1 LVTFGHQQ
9 SDFLFSSFWK
19 FAYILVQCILLK
31 ITYIKED
38 IDILSNTTSL
48 ELNHISPS
56 LNEWFVGCGSSA
68 IHQTEA
74 ARQIEWLLYFEATAS
89 SSAHCSTVPGSS
101 AGLAVRAQCSYYM
114 AVTHAARR
122 TSTGLDSILIYLD
135 YEN

>member
-9 SDFLFSSFWK
+9 SGFLFSSFWK

-48 ELNHISPS
+48 ELNHISP
-56 LNEWFVGCGSSA
+56 SA